1 MQGLPLEIV
10 LLEIVGGGSGNSAAG
25 GLSNGGA
32 APDIVVGSNA
42 ANYTVDRSRSVDFAQ
57 QTGTTADASSGLGY
71 VTVTPLPA
79 GTLFTET
86 QSELDVMWTTYNV
99 TVTIN
104 GTDFPV
110 SFSVGDT
117 QAVVIEKVP
126 VGASL
131 SASATIG
138 VSASGGGSLGYSSL
152 TAVTASPTTIQ
163 PGSNSITM
171 WVQYPV
177 ECHVSSGLPAD
188 AAITGTAPTYYSNN
202 TAAALPAATASFV
215 DGSTGNTM
223 YFTGWSL
230 TDGGTPDITGTSIPP
245 SMYKGKLSLYATW
258 GECAL
263 SITGAGLPAAVDPV
277 LEEGDALTLTAVPA
291 GFPAGAAISY
301 SWRVVPPLSG
311 AAPATV
317 SGSGAHATVHPVV
330 GSGGSATVEVTA
342 TCGTLTASAQQNVT
356 IMVGIPD
363 FTIQITPPS
372 SYSSAKSTA
381 TAKKYALTNL
391 TDAFTFTPVPAAG
404 KSFPAGTTFSWTV
417 KAGTMPEYTGSGGT
431 GGAFTA
437 TPTQLSLTA
446 ESIGR
451 TSAAAMPITIS
462 CTASHTLAS
471 ADKNGTPGSA
481 SAFLLYTLPD
491 FTISAAPAAASY
503 DSANC
508 VTSDGVITAYAL
520 TSLTGTITI
529 EAGGATFPAGT
540 TFDWTVNG
548 TALTGTTQHGS
559 SLSMTLAAMGIT
571 ASTISQSSTTPTEIP
586 ITCKAKHTDATESLG
601 HDAPDATL
609 KVFLLSHTVSFDTG
623 TGGSVVADQIVVHNG
638 TASKPAVDP
647 MRTGCTFLGWYTG
660 TVSGSTVTLDA
671 TAYDFTT
678 AVTADLTLYAKWR
691 GAVNMKTG
699 PQINSLLTGSTLGAN
714 AAPNKTFSASSV
726 PPVAGTTTVTLSASD
741 SQTVVEAWLDTD
753 GTSIKYYA
761 EGYTDVSPVVKIPLN
776 ANSSEMFQFCN
787 KLSSIDL
794 SVFDTSNVTNMG
806 SMFDNCTGLTSLDV
820 SGFDTSK
827 VTNMDNMF
835 YKCSGVTSL
844 DVSGFDTSNVTNIGG
859 MFSECKALTS
869 LDVSGFDTSKV
880 TSMSSMFYHCDNL
893 TSIDVS
899 GFDTSNVTSMYSMF
913 YHCEKVTAL

>member
-1 MQGLPLEIV
+1 
-10 LLEIVGGGSGNSAAG
+10 
-25 GLSNGGA
+25 
-32 APDIVVGSNA
+32 
-42 ANYTVDRSRSVDFAQ
+42 
-57 QTGTTADASSGLGY
+57 
-71 VTVTPLPA
+71 
-79 GTLFTET
+79 
-86 QSELDVMWTTYNV
+86 MWTTYNV

-104 GTDFPV
+104 GTNFPV
-110 SFSVGDT
+110 SFSAGDT

-138 VSASGGGSLGYSSL
+138 VSASGGGASLGYSSL
-152 TAVTASPTTIQ
+152 TAATASPTTIQ

-177 ECHVSSGLPAD
+177 ECHVSSGLPAE

-451 TSAAAMPITIS
+451 TSAAATPITIS

-471 ADKNGTPGSA
+471 AGKEGTPGSA
-481 SAFLLYTLPD
+481 SAFLLQTLPAFSID
-491 FTISAAPAAASY
+491 ISLDTAGY
-503 DSANC
+503 DAGN
-508 VTSDGVITAYAL
+508 SD
-520 TSLTGTITI
+520 LTGTVPLYALVNMGKEFTFT
-529 EAGGATFPAGT
+529 ANPGSGASFPAGT
-540 TFDWTVNG
+540 EFTWTVNG
-548 TALTGTTQHGS
+548 ITLTAASQKGQSVSISSTAMGLTSTGTSKSAASPTEISIECTAKNTSAVADVDGTDASANVFLLTIPNITVTLSTPPAGLTTDDNGAYLVTTASLTTENFEFTASPVSGSTMPSGVKYAWTIGTTALNTASTADQTITK
-559 SLSMTLAAMGIT
+559 TLDDMGIT
-571 ASTISQSSTTPTEIP
+571 AAPATQQTLTVKCTVSHDSLAAGTEKYNTVDVKIIRKPP
-586 ITCKAKHTDATESLG
+586 IGSK
-601 HDAPDATL
+601 DAPDAL
-609 KVFLLSHTVSFDTG
+609 GDIVFSD
-623 TGGSVVADQIVVHNG
+623 GS
-638 TASKPAVDP
+638 
-647 MRTGCTFLGWYTG
+647 
-660 TVSGSTVTLDA
+660 A
-671 TAYDFTT
+671 TAYDQLGTE
-678 AVTADLTLYAKWR
+678 DLTE
-691 GAVNMKTG
+691 AVAV
-699 PQINSLLTGSTLGAN
+699 IFDAAN
-714 AAPNKTFSASSV
+714 KKGVGLQSS
-726 PPVAGTTTVTLSASD
+726 GYLRWDTITD
-741 SQTVVEAWLDTD
+741 IDTD
-753 GTSIKYYA
+753 GLAFVTSQDDGSGNWAVIQTADPTRAADAATYYPA
-761 EGYTDVSPVVKIPLN
+761 FNYANTYSAPGYTSGWYLPAYNELCAIESAKTILN
-776 ANSSEMFQFCN
+776 AAFGTIGSGATLLPTGGQNCWSS
-787 KLSSIDL
+787 SSWNGDCAL
-794 SVFDTSNVTNMG
+794 QVKFGDGGTGTSGTGWRYSSFFVRAVRKFD
-806 SMFDNCTGLTSLDV
+806 
-820 SGFDTSK
+820 
-827 VTNMDNMF
+827 
-835 YKCSGVTSL
+835 
-844 DVSGFDTSNVTNIGG
+844 
-859 MFSECKALTS
+859 
-869 LDVSGFDTSKV
+869 
-880 TSMSSMFYHCDNL
+880 
-893 TSIDVS
+893 
-899 GFDTSNVTSMYSMF
+899 
-913 YHCEKVTAL
+913 